1 MSLNDKWKNK
11 ILKTLGQNYK
21 KAANFE
27 ITFSI
32 VENIIN
38 SESRFLIELHIKSFE
53 LINKYLGITTIIVD
67 SSTIYNNQGLKGQ
80 DRILDICMK
89 ENADHYINPLGGQ
102 ELYDKELF
110 INNGIKLNFLKS
122 KEINYLQFNKEFI
135 PWLSIIDVMMFNSP
149 EEIIKMLNEY
159 ELI

>member
-80 DRILDICMK
+80 DRILDICIQ
-89 ENADHYINPLGGQ
+89 ENTDHYINPFGGQ
-102 ELYDKELF
+102 KLYDKKSFFNNDIEL
-110 INNGIKLNFLKS
+110 KFLKS
-122 KEINYLQFNKEFI
+122 KEINYSQFNKEFI
-135 PWLSIIDVMMFNSP
+135 PSLSIIDVMMYNSKK
-149 EEIIKMLNEY
+149 EINKMLDEY
-159 ELI
+159 ELL